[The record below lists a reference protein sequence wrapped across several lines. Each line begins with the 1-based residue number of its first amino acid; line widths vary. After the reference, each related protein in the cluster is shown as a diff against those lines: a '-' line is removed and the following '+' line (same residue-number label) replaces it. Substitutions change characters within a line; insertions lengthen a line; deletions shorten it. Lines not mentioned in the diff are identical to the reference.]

1 MSTFQEQL
9 FGEQSFVQFTLDE
22 AFIEGRPSLIIDNN
36 VVVELWDNGVL
47 YFQPQG
53 GTLKNSILL
62 SVGVHG
68 NETAPIEIIDQLVTD
83 ILAGKFA
90 VKQTLLIVI
99 ANPKAIKAGRREIDE
114 NMNRLFNG
122 APTVKDE
129 DSDERHR
136 SRTLMDYS
144 RDFFS
149 MDAHQKIH
157 YDLHTAI
164 RGSVYKQFAV
174 SPNPGDRVETEHQ
187 CLLLGQWGIEA
198 ILTTTQNS
206 ATFSAFTANTLRV
219 TSFTLELG
227 SAKPFGKNNITE
239 FAAIVTGLREMIGGD
254 VDLAAE
260 RKVAKRFIVA
270 AEVPKKTEAFRLLFA
285 SDIVNFTPFNVG
297 DVLAIDKDYQYIVT
311 KSGERI
317 LFPNENVAIGQRAL
331 VIVRPDENYTE
342 NSL

>member
-47 YFQPQG
+47 CFHPQG

-83 ILAGKFA
+83 ILAGKVA
-90 VKQTLLIVI
+90 VRQTLLIVI

-122 APTVKDE
+122 ALTGKDE
-129 DSDERHR
+129 DSDERRR

-144 RDFFS
+144 RDFFG
-149 MDAHQKIH
+149 MDAHKKIH

-174 SPNPGDRVETEHQ
+174 SPNAGGRAETEHQ
-187 CLLLGQWGIEA
+187 CLFLGQWGIEA
-198 ILTTTQNS
+198 ILTTTQKS
-206 ATFSAFTANTLRV
+206 ATFSAFTANILGA

-227 SAKPFGKNNITE
+227 SAKPFGENNITE
-239 FAAIVTGLREMIGGD
+239 FAAIIEGLHGMISGK
-254 VDLAAE
+254 LALE
-260 RKVAKRFIVA
+260 VGRKKAKRFIVA
-270 AEVPKKTEAFRLLFA
+270 AEVSKKTDAFRLLFA
-285 SDIVNFTPFNVG
+285 SDIVNFTPFNEG
-297 DVLAIDKDYQYIVT
+297 DVLAADKDYQYIVT

-317 LFPNENVAIGQRAL
+317 LFPNENVAIGQRTL

-342 NSL
+342 NT

>member
-1 MSTFQEQL
+1 MSTLQEQL

-22 AFIEGRPSLIIDNN
+22 AFIKRRSGLNIDNN

-83 ILAGKFA
+83 ILAGKVS

-99 ANPKAIKAGRREIDE
+99 ANPKAIKVGSREIDE

-122 APTVKDE
+122 ALTGKDE
-129 DSDERHR
+129 DSDERRR

-149 MDAHQKIH
+149 MDAHKKIH

-174 SPNPGDRVETEHQ
+174 SPNRWRPSRDWASVFIIGTMGHRSHINHDAKERYILCIHCQYFGSHQFYPGAWQ
-187 CLLLGQWGIEA
+187 CK
-198 ILTTTQNS
+198 
-206 ATFSAFTANTLRV
+206 TLW
-219 TSFTLELG
+219 
-227 SAKPFGKNNITE
+227 
-239 FAAIVTGLREMIGGD
+239 
-254 VDLAAE
+254 
-260 RKVAKRFIVA
+260 
-270 AEVPKKTEAFRLLFA
+270 
-285 SDIVNFTPFNVG
+285 
-297 DVLAIDKDYQYIVT
+297 
-311 KSGERI
+311 
-317 LFPNENVAIGQRAL
+317 
-331 VIVRPDENYTE
+331 
-342 NSL
+342 